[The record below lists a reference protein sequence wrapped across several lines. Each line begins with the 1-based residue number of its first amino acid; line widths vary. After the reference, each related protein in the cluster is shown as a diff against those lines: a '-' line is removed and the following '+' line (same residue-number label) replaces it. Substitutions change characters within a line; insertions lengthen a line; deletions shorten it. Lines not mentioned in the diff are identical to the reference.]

1 MVQRSPELQKKL
13 MDDPVSTLQSL
24 SEPLESDKWIYRI
37 VVGALGLSAV
47 FVVIG
52 VFVLKAIDNA
62 TTIPDA
68 MVAIGSAAI
77 AALAALLVPPG
88 MRR

>member
-1 MVQRSPELQKKL
+1 MVERSPELQKKL

-24 SEPLESDKWIYRI
+24 SEPLESDKRIYRI

-88 MRR
+88 RR

>member
-1 MVQRSPELQKKL
+1 L
-13 MDDPVSTLQSL
+13 T
-24 SEPLESDKWIYRI
+24 EPLETDKWIYRI
-37 VVGALGLSAV
+37 VVGALGLSTV
-47 FVVIG
+47 LVVVG
-52 VFVLKAIDNA
+52 AFVLKAVDRT